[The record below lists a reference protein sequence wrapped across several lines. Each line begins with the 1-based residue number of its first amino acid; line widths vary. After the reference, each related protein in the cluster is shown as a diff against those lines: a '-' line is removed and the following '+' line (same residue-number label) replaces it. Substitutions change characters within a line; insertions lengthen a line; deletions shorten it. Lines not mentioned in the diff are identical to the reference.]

1 MDSRLFTD
9 MGRMYI
15 RAAACPWVYVPAR
28 TAFLPATACPVPCT
42 LPVERQDLE
51 KNFPADTGYARTL
64 LRLAGHGLARYSANM
79 STLTTMGMLYYCYST
94 NACHFVTKSTIRGTS
109 GRYHIRLVFQF
120 HRTLDGGLH
129 AASGEGSAL
138 LHWHDP
144 KEGKPRRLYGKR
156 IDVSCLN
163 PVEVYELCQCLSGIR
178 FSGRR

>member
-9 MGRMYI
+9 IERRYI
-15 RAAACPWVYVPAR
+15 RAAACPWLYVPAR
-28 TAFLPATACPVPCT
+28 IAFLPVTACPVP
-42 LPVERQDLE
+42 LNWPVEREDLE

-64 LRLAGHGLARYSANM
+64 LRLAGHGLVRYSDNIM
-79 STLTTMGMLYYCYST
+79 YLQTMGTLYCDS
-94 NACHFVTKSTIRGTS
+94 NNNCHFVTKATVRGDN
-109 GRYHIRLVFQF
+109 GRKYHSRLVFKL

>member
-9 MGRMYI
+9 IGRRYI
-15 RAAACPWVYVPAR
+15 RAAACPWLYVPAR
-28 TAFLPATACPVPCT
+28 TAFLPATACPVP
-42 LPVERQDLE
+42 LNRQAAREDLE
-51 KNFPADTGYARTL
+51 KNFFADTGYARTL
-64 LRLAGHGLARYSANM
+64 LRLAGHGLARYSDNIQY
-79 STLTTMGMLYYCYST
+79 LRTMGTLYCNST
-94 NACHFVTKSTIRGTS
+94 NTCHFVTKATIRGTS

-156 IDVSCLN
+156 IDVSCLH
-163 PVEVYELCQCLSGIR
+163 PIEVFELCSCLSGIR
-178 FSGRR
+178 FSGRL